1 MGMPDLA
8 LQAAGLVLVV
18 DDYEETQLM
27 YEQWLAEA
35 GFSVVTASNGVE
47 ALTKA
52 TIEGAPPDAVVMD
65 LQMPEMDGFDAT
77 RRIRAA
83 LGASPYIIALS
94 AFASDASR
102 REAYEA
108 GCDDFLAKPLTPDV
122 LVTVLRAAL
131 RDRKRDSR
139 PT

>member
-1 MGMPDLA
+1 MAELGA
-8 LQAAGLVLVV
+8 EAVRFVLVV

-27 YEQWLAEA
+27 YAHWLDEA
-35 GFSVVTASNGVE
+35 GFRVVTAANGAE
-47 ALTKA
+47 AVLRA
-52 TIEGAPPDAVVMD
+52 TDGAPPDAIVMD

-77 RRIRAA
+77 RRIREA
-83 LGASPYIIALS
+83 LGTRPYILALS

-131 RDRKRDSR
+131 RDR
-139 PT
+139 T